1 MKEYFSYRIFIILL
15 PLSIISSGSTSTKQ
29 VSFQPFI
36 KEIYVTPEHQ
46 LALRLFG
53 YYLSAHR

>member
-1 MKEYFSYRIFIILL
+1 MKEYFSYHIFIILL
-15 PLSIISSGSTSTKQ
+15 PLSIICIGSSTKQ

-46 LALRLFG
+46 LAGRLVG
-53 YYLSAHR
+53 YYLSALR